1 MNNNFYVYIW
11 TRLDKNEVFYVGK
24 GSKNRYKDMRM
35 RNRYFLNI
43 VNKIGI
49 DNIKIDIIENNLTE
63 EQAFQK
69 EIFYINYYKKQ
80 GCNLTN
86 ISKGGEGSSGWFDS
100 LSDEEKEK
108 HREISKSF
116 LGKHHT
122 EETRNKM
129 SKSAK
134 GRKMSEE
141 TKKKISLSNI
151 GRKGTTN
158 KIVYVIIN
166 NKIIKIYNS
175 KKECIKDK
183 NKIGVSEYYIEK
195 SLKKYKNINYELNKR
210 YGDVII
216 IFKEDYDRLET
227 QSTIESVNIEKY
239 NIE

>member
-141 TKKKISLSNI
+141 TKKKISKY
-151 GRKGTTN
+151 RKGKEGYWKGKHLTEETRN
-158 KIVYVIIN
+158 MLSVLDGRLSFLEVDEELGKYLEFISWYPE
-166 NKIIKIYNS
+166 S
-175 KKECIKDK
+175 KYC
-183 NKIGVSEYYIEK
+183 V
-195 SLKKYKNINYELNKR
+195 
-210 YGDVII
+210 
-216 IFKEDYDRLET
+216 FKGEF
-227 QSTIESVNIEKY
+227 
-239 NIE
+239 